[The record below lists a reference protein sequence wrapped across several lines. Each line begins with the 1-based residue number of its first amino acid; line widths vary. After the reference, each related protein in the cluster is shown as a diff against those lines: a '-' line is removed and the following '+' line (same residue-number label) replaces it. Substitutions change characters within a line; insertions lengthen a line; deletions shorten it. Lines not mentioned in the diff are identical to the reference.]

1 MSGEDSFNIKFK
13 GGIKMKKL
21 VMLVAAMAI
30 MTNVAFAG
38 LFGGGSNKLIQLKG
52 SDTILNL
59 GQAVAEEAMKSD
71 RSLKIAVTGGG
82 SGTGIAALVNKTV
95 DIAQA
100 SREIKDKEIAQ
111 AKAAGVTPKEIT
123 VAYDGITVV
132 VNKKNGVNNLTSAQL
147 RSIFIGEV
155 SNWKEIGGADKKIVV
170 LSRDSS
176 SGTHVFFKEHILR
189 SGNEKGPEEYRKDTL
204 FLPSNQAIV
213 NEIEKNEGAIGY
225 IGMGYME
232 AGIKDVTVNG
242 IEATVANVFS
252 KKYPISRGL
261 YWYVNGEP
269 KGNVKKL
276 VDFILSA
283 KGQAI
288 VKKEGFVPVK

>member
-1 MSGEDSFNIKFK
+1 
-13 GGIKMKKL
+13 MKKL
-21 VMLVAAMAI
+21 VMLTAAMAI
-30 MTNVAFAG
+30 VTNVAFAG

-82 SGTGIAALVNKTV
+82 SGTGIAALLNKTV
-95 DIAQA
+95 EIAQA
-100 SREIKDKEIAQ
+100 SREIEAKEIAQ
-111 AKAAGVTPKEIT
+111 AKSVGVNPKEIT

-147 RSIFIGEV
+147 RSIFIGEI
-155 SNWKEIGGADKKIVV
+155 SNWKEVGGADKPIVV

-189 SGNEKGPEEYRKDTL
+189 SGKAKGPEEYRKDAL

-213 NEIEKNEGAIGY
+213 SEIEKNEGAIGY

-242 IEATVANVFS
+242 VEATVANVFS
-252 KKYPISRGL
+252 KKYPISRAL

-269 KGNVKKL
+269 TGDVKKL
-276 VDFILSA
+276 VDFMLSP